1 MGTLGIWRLL
11 TTGVFVHPYLASAW
25 RCHFHLHLFCSEIRG
40 VSDPSPGCGSLGFRI
55 KLRSVAKKSAQG
67 MMEIVPWI
75 FRPDSPVDSSE
86 EYPIVPSGT
95 FTSKN

>member
-11 TTGVFVHPYLASAW
+11 TTGVFVHRYLASAW

-55 KLRSVAKKSAQG
+55 KLRSVAKKKCPGYDGDCALDFQA
-67 MMEIVPWI
+67 
-75 FRPDSPVDSSE
+75 
-86 EYPIVPSGT
+86 
-95 FTSKN
+95 